1 MRYKK
6 GICKGC
12 NKNYYLFSKSLCQFC
27 YAKQVKKKPIKKPT
41 KPIAKFS
48 KKHLEKLKE
57 YRILRDKFLKENNK
71 CMYPGCESMDITLH
85 HGSGRCGDLLTDVRF
100 FKSLCWEHHQ
110 EIETNPELA
119 KSLNLSHSRLQISD
133 NPELNQPRP
142 QLKLGI

>member
-1 MRYKK
+1 MIKRKQK
-6 GICKGC
+6 LCIGC
-12 NKNYYLFSKSLCQFC
+12 NTTQYIFAKKLCNFC
-27 YAKQVKKKPIKKPT
+27 YAKQTKKPIKKQN

-85 HGSGRCGDLLTDVRF
+85 HGAGRCGDLLTDVRF

-119 KSLNLSHSRLQISD
+119 KSLNLSHSRLKI
-133 NPELNQPRP
+133 N
-142 QLKLGI
+142 